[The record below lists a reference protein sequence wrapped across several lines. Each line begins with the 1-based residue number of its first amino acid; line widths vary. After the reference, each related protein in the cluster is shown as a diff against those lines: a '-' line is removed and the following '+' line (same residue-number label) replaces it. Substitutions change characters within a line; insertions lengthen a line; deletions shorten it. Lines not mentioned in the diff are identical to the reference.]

1 LVDKISA
8 SQFLGNNFFIL
19 LTDIDFY
26 YRRQDAK

>member
-19 LTDIDFY
+19 LRDTDFY
-26 YRRQDAK
+26 YRR